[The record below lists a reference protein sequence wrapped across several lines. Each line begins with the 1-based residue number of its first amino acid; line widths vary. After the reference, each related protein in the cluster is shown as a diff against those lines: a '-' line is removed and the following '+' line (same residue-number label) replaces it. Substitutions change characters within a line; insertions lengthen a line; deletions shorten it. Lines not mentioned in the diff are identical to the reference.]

1 VQPRGDGGV
10 AQKAPRLAIDALFS
24 GHLAF
29 SLNDGQ
35 RHIETANRA
44 LDALLIPNQMVMG
57 W

>member
-1 VQPRGDGGV
+1 VESLRNLRGL
-10 AQKAPRLAIDALFS
+10 RIDALFP

-29 SLNDGQ
+29 SLSDGQ

-44 LDALLIPNQMVMG
+44 LDTLLIPNQIVTA